1 MWGDDMTRPIERGV
15 VWLGIALSVGLLAG
29 PAAAQ
34 DIVLADG
41 RRLAAVDGFGAE
53 LGPAPR
59 VRQQDVFGGGRYGV
73 LGISPTLEALIGDR
87 RTGAIVPVSGV
98 VVAVDQARP
107 RVFVRRAG
115 GVHWVDVSTG
125 AEGTVWP
132 GDGSRVQQ
140 CAFAT
145 SVEVLYCGVRRDDA
159 LSDVVRID
167 VATATA
173 STLTAVQLPSE
184 SGTAVWL
191 VTSDG
196 HRLFFGGPNSGP
208 FTPARLAVLNTVTGA
223 VTLTTVP
230 AEQGSIGPGAVLD
243 ELNRRVFA
251 FQLFGGAQVAVLN
264 YDLAPLAVA
273 PVYSC
278 TNVVVSPHTGRLY
291 LGRWTDYLGAGG
303 WFYLQ
308 ALDSVTYA
316 SLTPRVTVGGSKDNN
331 CAFLAVLTAP
341 GAPQDLTATAAGST
355 VSVSWINIGGASS
368 FVLDVGF
375 APGRTDLS
383 VSLGP
388 AARATFANVPP
399 GTYYLRMRGAN
410 ESGPGNPSAETTLVV
425 R

>member
-1 MWGDDMTRPIERGV
+1 MTTFRRWAT
-15 VWLGIALSVGLLAG
+15 WLSIALGAGLQADR
-29 PAAAQ
+29 AQAQ
-34 DIVLADG
+34 DIVFADG
-41 RRLAAVDGFGAE
+41 RWLAAIGNVGAE

-59 VRQQDVFGGGRYGV
+59 VRQQDIFGGGRYGV
-73 LGISPTLEALIGDR
+73 LGISPTSQVLVGDR
-87 RTGAIVPVSGV
+87 RTGAIVAVTGEV
-98 VVAVDQARP
+98 IAVDQARP

-115 GVHWVDVSTG
+115 GVHWVSVSTG
-125 AEGTVWP
+125 AEGSVWQ
-132 GDGSRVQQ
+132 GDGTRVQQ

-145 SVEVLYCGVRRDDA
+145 SSAVLYCGVRRDDA
-159 LSDVVRID
+159 LTDVVRID
-167 VATATA
+167 VATATT
-173 STLTAVQLPSE
+173 STVAAVQLPSE
-184 SGTAVWL
+184 SGTPVWL

-196 HRLFFGGPNSGP
+196 HRLFFGGPNTGP
-208 FTPARLAVLNTVTGA
+208 FTPARLAVLNTVSGA

-230 AEQGSIGPGAVLD
+230 VEQGSIGPGAVLD
-243 ELNRRVFA
+243 ELNRRLFA

-264 YDLAPLAVA
+264 YDLTLLAVA

-303 WFYLQ
+303 PFYFQ

-331 CAFLAVLTAP
+331 CAFLAVLSAP
-341 GAPQDLTATAAGST
+341 GAPQDLTATAAGAAVT
-355 VSVSWINIGGASS
+355 VSWTNVGGASS

-388 AARATFANVPP
+388 DARVTFSNVPS
-399 GTYYLRMRGAN
+399 GTYYLRVRGAN
-410 ESGPGNPSAETTLVV
+410 ESGPGTASAERMLVV
-425 R
+425 P